1 MITIFTYT
9 ICAIISVVFLIFAI
23 DKMVGIVDDRFEEN
37 YEIKELQKRL
47 ISLYYINYSET
58 GNWKIEE
65 KIKELERIVTK
76 TSNKTVLLGILRGM
90 ISVEEKIKR
99 GN

>member
-1 MITIFTYT
+1 MITVFTYT
-9 ICAIISVVFLIFAI
+9 ICAIVGVLLIFTI
-23 DKMVGIVDDRFEEN
+23 DKAVGIVYDRFEEN

-65 KIKELERIVTK
+65 KIRELERIVTK

-90 ISVEEKIKR
+90 ISVEEKVKR

>member
-1 MITIFTYT
+1 MITVFTYT
-9 ICAIISVVFLIFAI
+9 ICAIVGVLLIFTI
-23 DKMVGIVDDRFEEN
+23 DKVVGIVYNRFEEN

-65 KIKELERIVTK
+65 KIKELDRIVTK

-90 ISVEEKIKR
+90 ILVEEKVKR

>member
-1 MITIFTYT
+1 MITIFAYV
-9 ICAIISVVFLIFAI
+9 ICAIIGVFLILAI
-23 DKMVGIVDDRFEEN
+23 DKVIGIVYDRFEEN

-47 ISLYYINYSET
+47 ISLYFINYSEK

-65 KIKELERIVTK
+65 KIRELERIVTK
-76 TSNKTVLLGILRGM
+76 TSNKTILLGILRGM
-90 ISVEEKIKR
+90 ISVEEKVKR

>member
-9 ICAIISVVFLIFAI
+9 ICAIIGVFLIFAI
-23 DKMVGIVDDRFEEN
+23 DKVVGIVYDRFEEN
-37 YEIKELQKRL
+37 YEIKEIQKRL

-76 TSNKTVLLGILRGM
+76 TSIKTVLLGILRGM
-90 ISVEEKIKR
+90 ISVEEKKK
-99 GN
+99 

>member
-9 ICAIISVVFLIFAI
+9 TCAIIGVLLIFTI
-23 DKMVGIVDDRFEEN
+23 DKVVGIVYDRFEEN
-37 YEIKELQKRL
+37 YEIKEIQKRL

-90 ISVEEKIKR
+90 ISVEEKVKR

>member
-1 MITIFTYT
+1 MITVFTYT
-9 ICAIISVVFLIFAI
+9 ICAIVGVLLIFTV
-23 DKMVGIVDDRFEEN
+23 DKVVGIVYDRFEEN
-37 YEIKELQKRL
+37 YEIKEIQKRL
-47 ISLYYINYSET
+47 ISLYYINYSEK

-90 ISVEEKIKR
+90 ISVEEKVKR